1 MKMRRHFW
9 SIGRCL
15 FCIKKAKKPNSDKV
29 AMKLGLPASWKCK
42 FHQKTRTSNSPPIPE
57 HPTPSPEP
65 HLNSRLSWQDETGEL
80 PPETETWN
88 TDNWDEKWLS
98 SHGNNHKNW
107 WSHEHAHEQRQD
119 LQEGEAP
126 GDPRHVIHQRGINSL
141 LHSTGLPPSRPVA
154 WNKEADSSRT
164 RGFQWRQ
171 VAWSK
176 EADSS
181 RIMGFQ
187 WRTDSG
193 TWSSSRQGS
202 RKRKRERER
211 TSDQR
216 ARARSR
222 TTTRDNQ
229 NYDDFWIRKCKFHH
243 WLRTST
249 DAPGRLAEDSW
260 ILTCGTVISY
270 CTNMLLLF
278 MLYHTLYYPASH
290 VNHTQRRTLTI
301 EIQRS
306 IFFNFSSSQNHLYI
320 ITLL

>member
-1 MKMRRHFW
+1 MRRHFW

-15 FCIKKAKKPNSDKV
+15 FCIKKAKSQTATKSQWNLDFQL
-29 AMKLGLPASWKCK
+29 LGSAS

-65 HLNSRLSWQDETGEL
+65 HLNSRLSCQDETGEL
-80 PPETETWN
+80 PPETQTWN
-88 TDNWDEKWLS
+88 SDNWDEKWLS
-98 SHGNNHKNW
+98 SPWNNHKNW

-119 LQEGEAP
+119 RQEGEAP

-141 LHSTGLPPSRPVA
+141 LHSTGLPPSRQVA
-154 WNKEADSSRT
+154 WSKEADSSRT
-164 RGFQWRQ
+164 RGFQW
-171 VAWSK
+171 W
-176 EADSS
+176 
-181 RIMGFQ
+181 
-187 WRTDSG
+187 TDSG
-193 TWSSSRQGS
+193 PWSSSRQGS
-202 RKRKRERER
+202 RKRKRER
-211 TSDQR
+211 TSNQR

-222 TTTRDNQ
+222 TTTRDNH
-229 NYDDFWIRKCKFHH
+229 NYDDFWIRNH
-243 WLRTST
+243 WLRTTT

-306 IFFNFSSSQNHLYI
+306 IFFNFYSSQNHLYI

>member
-1 MKMRRHFW
+1 MRRHFW

-15 FCIKKAKKPNSDKV
+15 FCIKKAKSQTATKSQWNLDFQLLGSASSTK
-29 AMKLGLPASWKCK
+29 KLE
-42 FHQKTRTSNSPPIPE
+42 R
-57 HPTPSPEP
+57 PTPPQFLNIQLLLQSPISI
-65 HLNSRLSWQDETGEL
+65 SRLSCQDETGEL

-88 TDNWDEKWLS
+88 SDNWDEKWLS
-98 SHGNNHKNW
+98 SPWNNHKNW

-126 GDPRHVIHQRGINSL
+126 GDPRHAIHQRGINSL

-193 TWSSSRQGS
+193 PWSSSRQGS

-306 IFFNFSSSQNHLYI
+306 IFFNFYSSQNHLYI